1 MIYQDVSNFSRVSLL
16 AINQL
21 NLKNNAIILQNNLNG
36 TSYSILFQ
44 LFFMALDIIESK
56 IFKLKLKECQIVNF
70 KAKKSSN
77 KYL

>member
-36 TSYSILFQ
+36 TSYSIHFQ
-44 LFFMALDIIESK
+44 LFLMALDIIESK

>member
-21 NLKNNAIILQNNLNG
+21 NLKNNAITLQNNLNG
-36 TSYSILFQ
+36 TSYSIHFQ

>member
-36 TSYSILFQ
+36 TSYFIHFQ

>member
-1 MIYQDVSNFSRVSLL
+1 MAL
-16 AINQL
+16 AIPY
-21 NLKNNAIILQNNLNG
+21 I
-36 TSYSILFQ
+36 FQ